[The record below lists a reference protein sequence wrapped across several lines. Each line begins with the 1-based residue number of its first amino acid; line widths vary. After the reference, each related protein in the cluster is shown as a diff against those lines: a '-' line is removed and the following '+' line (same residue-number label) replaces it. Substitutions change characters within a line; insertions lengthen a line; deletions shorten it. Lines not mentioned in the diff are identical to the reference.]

1 MSGIVT
7 TSAAVL
13 NQQNDEKSMT
23 KTLPNSP
30 RQFHKSD
37 ETESNIKPVIA
48 KAQNDTI
55 IETEKNMREVLGSQ
69 RASQKASQEETMIEA
84 QNSL

>member
-7 TSAAVL
+7 ASAAVL

-55 IETEKNMREVLGSQ
+55 IETEKKHERSVRVSESFLKSISGRNYD
-69 RASQKASQEETMIEA
+69 
-84 QNSL
+84 